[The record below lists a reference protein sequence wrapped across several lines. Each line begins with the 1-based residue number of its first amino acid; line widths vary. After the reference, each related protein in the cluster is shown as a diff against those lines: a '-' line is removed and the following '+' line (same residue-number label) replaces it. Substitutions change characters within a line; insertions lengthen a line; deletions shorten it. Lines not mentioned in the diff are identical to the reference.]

1 MPPTKKGKGKTTKIM
16 KPAEEASPVEDMSSA
31 EEMQDNTGDNHKKGK
46 YSHMDYPLP
55 PSPLKNNNADLSPGI
70 QCCIPPMRKQKAKA
84 TAGMKPLEEGY
95 DSTPHNQKCCK
106 VDSVNDSDTIHM
118 FKFITVLH
126 LALPVTENLQAS
138 TSARPNT

>member
-1 MPPTKKGKGKTTKIM
+1 MLKIPPVPRRLKMIIWITTKKCCPDKVCT
-16 KPAEEASPVEDMSSA
+16 
-31 EEMQDNTGDNHKKGK
+31 
-46 YSHMDYPLP
+46 DYPLP

-106 VDSVNDSDTIHM
+106 VDSVNDSGTIHM

-138 TSARPNT
+138 TSARPNTQRQS